1 MTKNTRRND
10 AQRVLQREKSSFSL
24 PSLPPAPWSGYK
36 LRDAAVE
43 SVLKPVLPLEFALGV
58 VRRSFWGD
66 EQLGDGK
73 SEWEGGREG
82 EEASGREREGGKARN
97 WE

>member
-1 MTKNTRRND
+1 M
-10 AQRVLQREKSSFSL
+10 
-24 PSLPPAPWSGYK
+24 
-36 LRDAAVE
+36 
-43 SVLKPVLPLEFALGV
+43 LKPVLPLEFALGV

-82 EEASGREREGGKARN
+82 EEASGRERGRRSKELGIGKDLPIPPSQKHA
-97 WE
+97 